1 MVHPSSSTAF
11 WAADLNSYS
20 LHMLE
25 CMALPMGRGSVCQL
39 LASLLYGLE
48 PVMDA
53 SEDSNFLQDMLMGNT
68 LHLLIKV
75 YERLLQFQAQSPTPV
90 QPGAEELL
98 GEVNMI
104 MEELQRSGV
113 SGDVCEL
120 ISLLFKPDIK
130 ALLYVHDCVALKDYG
145 PLLPPLPDDSCGSD
159 QDSVKVIR
167 LIRNQELL
175 GATIKRDGSTGGIVV
190 ARIMKGGAADL
201 SGLIHVGDEL
211 REVNGI
217 TMEHRQPQEIPSIL
231 ALYKET
237 VTFKVIPGSEG
248 EQAAPS
254 PLIFVKALFDYSPL
268 KDPSIPCKSVGLA
281 FIKGDI
287 LQIVSQEDEVWWQA
301 RHINES
307 DVQTGLIPSQQLQE
321 RRVIL
326 QRPETIFNSQQVQQ
340 QGAEQIDADYTAIS
354 GIHIAG
360 TRRSFRQSMK
370 APKMW
375 RRDAT
380 PIPTYQ
386 EVMSYKREAE
396 DLQYLVL
403 LVGPSGVGRSDL
415 KKKLLLSDPDLFSVP
430 IPHTT
435 REQRKQEKEGVEYN
449 FVSRREFEE
458 NILSHKF
465 IEYGEHMGQYY
476 GTSVDSVQKVLA
488 QGRVCLLDAGPHVI
502 QRLYTTEF
510 KPFVVFI
517 KPPPIERLLLSRR
530 STRVITQDGT
540 PTLLDAYFEDM
551 ISSATAMEQE
561 YGHLFDLIV
570 VNEDICLTFS
580 ELRNELKKL
589 QRGTRW
595 IPAEW
600 TRM

>member
-1 MVHPSSSTAF
+1 CKLLPV
-11 WAADLNSYS
+11 NSRLCS
-20 LHMLE
+20 
-25 CMALPMGRGSVCQL
+25 GVCQL

-75 YERLLQFQAQSPTPV
+75 HLHLQHLPDALIQKLTVNINSP
-90 QPGAEELL
+90 Q
-98 GEVNMI
+98 I

-231 ALYKET
+231 ET

-321 RRVIL
+321 SFRSLVMNVLNKNVVLICCHDVF
-326 QRPETIFNSQQVQQ
+326 P
-340 QGAEQIDADYTAIS
+340 
-354 GIHIAG
+354 AG

-403 LVGPSGVGRSDL
+403 LVGELYVLMRFL
-415 KKKLLLSDPDLFSVP
+415 FLSVCPAD
-430 IPHTT
+430 TT

-540 PTLLDAYFEDM
+540 PTLLVEHDAYFEDM